1 MKFDGCKDKKV
12 LPFDIYL
19 NDYNTLI
26 EFQGEQHYR
35 PVRFGDESF
44 KEAKEKFEYTK
55 KHDEIKKKYC
65 IDNNIPLIEIPY
77 WKFDDLEYYLFD
89 KFVELHILEEI

>member
-1 MKFDGCKDKKV
+1 MY
-12 LPFDIYL
+12 PFVPAKL
-19 NDYNTLI
+19 NDTPFLEGCST

-44 KEAKEKFEYTK
+44 EEAKERFEYTK
-55 KHDEIKKKYC
+55 KHDRIKKKYC
-65 IDNNIPLIEIPY
+65 IDNNISLIEIPY

>member
-1 MKFDGCKDKKV
+1 MANHLKKQKKN
-12 LPFDIYL
+12 L
-19 NDYNTLI
+19 NI
-26 EFQGEQHYR
+26 Q
-35 PVRFGDESF
+35 
-44 KEAKEKFEYTK
+44 K

-77 WKFDDLEYYLFD
+77 WEFDDLEYYLFD